1 MIENIYGVKE
11 GDVFVESWGYD
22 QTNVDFYQ
30 VTGTTKK
37 MVEIKPI
44 DGKLVGEG
52 HSARLVPDIGN
63 FLKGNFSYISEK
75 KAGTRKLVQQFDA
88 YGKTEIYLT
97 MSSYSSAYLSDPEKS
112 HFDTLVAGYAGH

>member
-1 MIENIYGVKE
+1 MTKNIYGVKA

-30 VTGTTKK
+30 VTGTTAK

-44 DGKLVGEG
+44 AGKQVGEG
-52 HSARLVPDIGN
+52 HSARVVPDVGN
-63 FLKGNFSYISEK
+63 FIGGHVAEK